1 MSFFSNSAI
10 NRFNL
15 HYAIQAIAAG
25 AGGVFVLAFLLR
37 AGFSVPATL
46 LVQAGLVGARF
57 VVRPIVPYLAGRF
70 GLKPLLIAAILL
82 EAAAYPLLAF
92 VKGPDLMLVLW
103 FAVATLGSVIY
114 WTCFHTWFAR
124 LGDAE
129 HRGGQI
135 GAREAMGALSGIL
148 APLLGGWVLVTGG
161 PVILFAAAGIVQALS
176 VLPLLGAPNVAVAR
190 KAPGTWRA
198 ARLGARLMF
207 TDGMF
212 AGGYHHVWVIAL
224 FVSLSESYTAFGAAM
239 ALAAA
244 VGAAFSLLTGRHID
258 AGFGRGALVVAT
270 VVSTGVLLLRAGSLD
285 LPWLAVTANALGALV
300 VGLWTPALMTPVY
313 NLTKA
318 SPCPLRFQ
326 VAAEGGWDLGCG
338 SVCLAAAGLTA
349 AGLPLPVSILLG
361 LAGCAASFAIV
372 WRGYTAKTWA

>member
-10 NRFNL
+10 NRVNL
-15 HYAIQAIAAG
+15 HYAIQAVAAG
-25 AGGVFVLAFLLR
+25 AGGVFIQAFLLR

-46 LVQAGLVGARF
+46 VIQAGLVAARF
-57 VVRPIVPYLAGRF
+57 VVRPIVPPLAARC

-82 EAAAYPLLAF
+82 EACAYPILSL
-92 VKGPDLMLVLW
+92 VKGPDLMLFLW
-103 FAVATLGSVIY
+103 FAVATPGSVIY
-114 WTCFHTWFAR
+114 WTCFHAYFSS

-148 APLLGGWVLVTGG
+148 APLIGGWVLVSGG
-161 PVILFAAAGIVQALS
+161 PLVLFAVAGVVQALS
-176 VLPLLGAPNVAVAR
+176 VLPLLGAPNVGVAR
-190 KAPGTWRA
+190 EAPGAWRA
-198 ARLGARLMF
+198 ARLGAWLMF
-207 TDGMF
+207 TDGIF
-212 AGGYHHVWVIAL
+212 AGGYYHVWMIAL
-224 FVSLSESYTAFGAAM
+224 FVSLSESYTAYGAAM

-244 VGAAFSLLTGRHID
+244 VGAVFSLWIGRHID
-258 AGFGRGALVVAT
+258 AGHGRRALVMAT
-270 VVSTGVLLLRAGSLD
+270 VVSMGVLLLRAGSLD

-313 NLTKA
+313 NLAKA
-318 SPCPLRFQ
+318 SPCPLRFH

-349 AGLPLPVSILLG
+349 AGLPLSASILLG
-361 LAGCAASFAIV
+361 LIGAAASFAIV
-372 WRGYTAKTWA
+372 WRGYTARTWT